1 MSRLSKTQ
9 HNRLAGLLNIMQG
22 REPVNE
28 IKNDLINRGLAYK
41 DGATVQLTPD
51 GKNEADRLQI
61 LAGLMV
67 ANEYVQH
74 RQSQVVSR
82 KPSTPNRPSQL
93 GERNTP
99 QNQPSDHTKSISVY
113 SIKKS

>member
-1 MSRLSKTQ
+1 MSRLSRTQ

-28 IKNDLINRGLAYK
+28 IKNDLIKRGLAYNQ
-41 DGATVQLTPD
+41 GSTIQLTPD

-67 ANEYVQH
+67 ADEYVQH
-74 RQSQVVSR
+74 RQSQAVSR
-82 KPSTPNRPSQL
+82 KQSNPTRLSPS
-93 GERNTP
+93 GEQSTP